1 MNLPDRYIYYAYNL
15 RWNIEELFRRMKS
28 QLKIDHLLSKS
39 LNGMIIQ
46 VFSYMIAYIIVNM
59 IIESMGIIV
68 SFSEIVRGIRHG
80 SIRYFN
86 NICHLNLS
94 KI

>member
-1 MNLPDRYIYYAYNL
+1 MR
-15 RWNIEELFRRMKS
+15 S

-46 VFSYMIAYIIVNM
+46 IFSYMIAYIIVNM
-59 IIESMGIIV
+59 IMESIDIMFSFPEII
-68 SFSEIVRGIRHG
+68 RGIRHG

-86 NICHLNLS
+86 NIYNIDLS